1 MSVARSGSG
10 RRRSSKKLDKS
21 LEEVVIKV
29 PEHACF
35 YVEQELSAYNAYKLA
50 LAHLEQDLEDV
61 INQYGQVPTDALSSR
76 NGPGDPVNLSA
87 LRALMIEEKIKYY
100 QSRLRRIESGI
111 NLLTEVEKKIASR
124 RYFSQECY
132 SNDDIIEEFHI
143 NRHYYYDVR
152 QDIIFKFALV
162 FGIL

>member
-1 MSVARSGSG
+1 MSVVRYGS
-10 RRRSSKKLDKS
+10 RRRPAKKRDKS
-21 LEEVVIKV
+21 LDEMEIKV

-50 LAHLEQDLEDV
+50 FAQLEQELEDV

-87 LRALMIEEKIKYY
+87 LRAVMIEEKIKYY
-100 QSRLRRIESGI
+100 QTRIRRIESGI
-111 NLLTEVEKKIASR
+111 GLLSEFEKEIATR
-124 RYFSQECY
+124 RYFIQNCF
-132 SNDDIIEEFHI
+132 SNEEIIEELHL
-143 NRHYYYDVR
+143 NRHYYYRIR
-152 QDIIFKFALV
+152 QGIVFKFALI

>member
-1 MSVARSGSG
+1 MSVARSG

-21 LEEVVIKV
+21 LEEVVLRI

-35 YVEQELSAYNAYKLA
+35 YVEQELSAYNAYRLA

-61 INQYGQVPTDALSSR
+61 INQYGQVPTDAFSSR

-100 QSRLRRIESGI
+100 QTRVRRIESGI
-111 NLLTEVEKKIASR
+111 GSLSEFEKDIATR
-124 RYFSQECY
+124 RYLNENCS
-132 SNDDIIEEFHI
+132 SNEEIIEELHL
-143 NRHYYYDVR
+143 NRNYYYKVR
-152 QDIIFKFALV
+152 QDIMFKVALV